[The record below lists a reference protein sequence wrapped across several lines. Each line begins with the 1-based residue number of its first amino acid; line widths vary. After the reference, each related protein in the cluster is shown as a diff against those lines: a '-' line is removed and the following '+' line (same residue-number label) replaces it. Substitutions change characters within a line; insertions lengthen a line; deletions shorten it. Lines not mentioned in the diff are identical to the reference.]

1 MELKKEAERLW
12 NKLKELDDIFN
23 RYLRFPDDTDD
34 YLIDLW
40 IDRFGKLKI
49 KLILASFKSVSREAA
64 EQCYKKHRIS
74 KVNYDKIAK
83 KYFYT
88 WFNKYWKSITNK

>member
-1 MELKKEAERLW
+1 M
-12 NKLKELDDIFN
+12 KLKEEAEQLLDDINACKGIF
-23 RYLRFPDDTDD
+23 TDD
-34 YLIDLW
+34 HETW
-40 IDRFGKLKI
+40 KL
-49 KLILASFKSVSREAA
+49 KLILASFERVSREAA